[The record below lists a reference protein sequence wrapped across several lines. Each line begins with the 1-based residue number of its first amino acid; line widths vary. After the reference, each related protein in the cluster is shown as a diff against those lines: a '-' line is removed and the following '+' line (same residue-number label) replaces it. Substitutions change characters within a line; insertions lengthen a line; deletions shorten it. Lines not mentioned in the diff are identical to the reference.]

1 MLRRNETSQ
10 GQIRMPSPRRAVLA
24 AAALLAAWALPAQA
38 QMGPP
43 GPPTIGTVAAQKRAV
58 TESSEF
64 TGRIQAAARVDVVA
78 RVTAFIE
85 ARTFTE
91 GGEVQEGELLFRL
104 DPATFQAEVAAREA
118 NVAQATALLR
128 NATLTLSRAQAL
140 IGSGAGRASAVDD
153 ARTQQASLTAQL
165 QAAGA
170 QLRAA
175 QINLGY
181 TEVTAPISGRVGRAS
196 LSAGNVV
203 TPASGPLVTI
213 VSQDPMYVTFPV
225 PLRQALELRNR
236 YAERG
241 GFAALR
247 VRVRLPDG
255 RIYAQAGTLDYAD
268 PSVAPST
275 DSLTL
280 RATIPNPVRPG
291 VRPGEPANRDL
302 LDGAFVTVFLE
313 GIEPIRALAIPRAA
327 VLSDPQGSFVYV
339 IDAEKKT
346 QQRRITLAP
355 SPPGLAI
362 VIAGLQEGETIAVDG
377 LQRLR
382 PGVQVNPVPAPPPGG
397 APAAAPAPRG

>member
-1 MLRRNETSQ
+1 
-10 GQIRMPSPRRAVLA
+10 
-24 AAALLAAWALPAQA
+24 
-38 QMGPP
+38 
-43 GPPTIGTVAAQKRAV
+43 
-58 TESSEF
+58 
-64 TGRIQAAARVDVVA
+64 
-78 RVTAFIE
+78 
-85 ARTFTE
+85 
-91 GGEVQEGELLFRL
+91 
-104 DPATFQAEVAAREA
+104 
-118 NVAQATALLR
+118 
-128 NATLTLSRAQAL
+128 
-140 IGSGAGRASAVDD
+140 
-153 ARTQQASLTAQL
+153 
-165 QAAGA
+165 
-170 QLRAA
+170 
-175 QINLGY
+175 
-181 TEVTAPISGRVGRAS
+181 
-196 LSAGNVV
+196 
-203 TPASGPLVTI
+203 
-213 VSQDPMYVTFPV
+213 MYVTFPV

-291 VRPGEPANRDL
+291 ARPGEPANRDL

-313 GIEPIRALAIPRAA
+313 GIEPIQALAIPRAA

-362 VIAGLQEGETIAVDG
+362 VTAGLQEGETIAVDG

-382 PGVQVNPVPAPPPGG
+382 PNIQVNPVPAQPPAG
-397 APAAAPAPRG
+397 APPAGAPPAAPRG

>member
-1 MLRRNETSQ
+1 MPALRRATL
-10 GQIRMPSPRRAVLA
+10 AVT
-24 AAALLAAWALPAQA
+24 ALLAASLAAPAHA

-43 GPPTIGTVAAQKRAV
+43 GPPTIGTAAAQKRAV

-64 TGRIQAAARVDVVA
+64 TGRIQAAHRVDIVA

-140 IGSGAGRASAVDD
+140 IGSGAGRASSVDD
-153 ARTQQASLTAQL
+153 ARAQQASLAAQL
-165 QAAGA
+165 QAAQA

-181 TEVTAPISGRVGRAS
+181 TEITAPIAGRVGRAA
-196 LSAGNVV
+196 LAAGNVV
-203 TPASGPLVTI
+203 TPTSGPLVTI
-213 VSQDPMYVTFPV
+213 VSQDPMYVAFPV
-225 PLRQALELRNR
+225 PVRQALELRNR
-236 YAERG
+236 YADRG

-255 RIYAQAGTLDYAD
+255 RIHPHPGRLDYAD
-268 PSVAPST
+268 PSVAPNT

-280 RATIPNPVRPG
+280 RATIPNPVREG
-291 VRPGEPANRDL
+291 ARPGEPGNRDL

-313 GIEPIRALAIPRAA
+313 AIEPVQALAIPRAA

-362 VIAGLQEGETIAVDG
+362 VTAGLQEGETIAVDG

-382 PGVQVNPVPAPPPGG
+382 PNIQVNPVPAPPPG
-397 APAAAPAPRG
+397 APPAAAPAGAPPAAPRG

>member
-1 MLRRNETSQ
+1 MLRCNETSP
-10 GQIRMPSPRRAVLA
+10 GPNLMHSLRAHGLAALAVAAVL
-24 AAALLAAWALPAQA
+24 ALPAQA

-64 TGRIQAAARVDVVA
+64 AGRIQAAARVDVVA

-85 ARTFTE
+85 SRLFTE

-118 NVAQATALLR
+118 TVAQTTALLR
-128 NATLTLSRAQAL
+128 NATTTLSRAQAL
-140 IGSGAGRASAVDD
+140 IGSGAGRASSVDD
-153 ARTQQASLTAQL
+153 ARAQQASLAAQL
-165 QAAGA
+165 QGAQA
-170 QLRAA
+170 QLRAS

-181 TEVTAPISGRVGRAS
+181 TEVTAPISGRVGRAA

-225 PLRQALELRNR
+225 PVRQALELRNR
-236 YAERG
+236 YADRG

-255 RIYAQAGTLDYAD
+255 RLYAQPGRLDYAD
-268 PSVAPST
+268 PSVAPNT

-280 RATIPNPVRPG
+280 RATIPNPIRPG
-291 VRPGEPANRDL
+291 ARPGEPGNRDL
-302 LDGAFVTVFLE
+302 LDGAFVSVSLE
-313 GIEPIRALAIPRAA
+313 GIEPVQALAIPRAA

-346 QQRRITLAP
+346 QQRRITLGA

-362 VIAGLQEGETIAVDG
+362 VTTGLQEGETIAVDG

-382 PGVQVNPVPAPPPGG
+382 PGIPVNPVPAPPAGAPP
-397 APAAAPAPRG
+397 APAAPRG

>member
-1 MLRRNETSQ
+1 MHSLRAH
-10 GQIRMPSPRRAVLA
+10 GLA
-24 AAALLAAWALPAQA
+24 ALAVAALLATPAQA

-64 TGRIQAAARVDVVA
+64 SGRISAAARVDVVA

-85 ARTFTE
+85 ARLFTE

-118 NVAQATALLR
+118 TVAQTTALLR

-140 IGSGAGRASAVDD
+140 IGSGAGRASSVDD
-153 ARTQQASLTAQL
+153 ARAQQASLAAQL
-165 QAAGA
+165 QGAQA
-170 QLRAA
+170 QLRAS

-181 TEVTAPISGRVGRAS
+181 TEVTAPISGRVGRAA

-225 PLRQALELRNR
+225 PVRQALELRNR
-236 YAERG
+236 YADRG

-247 VRVRLPDG
+247 VRVRVRLPDG
-255 RIYAQAGTLDYAD
+255 RLYTQPGKLDYAD

-280 RATIPNPVRPG
+280 RATIPNPVRAG
-291 VRPGEPANRDL
+291 ARPGEPGNREL
-302 LDGAFVTVFLE
+302 LDGAFVSVFLE
-313 GIEPIRALAIPRAA
+313 GIEPIQALAIPRAA
-327 VLSDPQGSFVYV
+327 VLSDPQGNFVYV

-346 QQRRITLAP
+346 QQRRITLGA

-362 VIAGLQEGETIAVDG
+362 VTTGLQEGETIAVDG

-382 PGVQVNPVPAPPPGG
+382 PGIPVNPVPAPPAGAPP
-397 APAAAPAPRG
+397 APAAPRG

>member
-1 MLRRNETSQ
+1 MPALRRAT
-10 GQIRMPSPRRAVLA
+10 LA
-24 AAALLAAWALPAQA
+24 ATALLAAALAAPAHA
-38 QMGPP
+38 QPGPP
-43 GPPTIGTVAAQKRAV
+43 GPPTIGTAAAQKRAV

-64 TGRIQAAARVDVVA
+64 TGRIQAAHRVDIVA

-140 IGSGAGRASAVDD
+140 IGSGAGRASSVDD
-153 ARTQQASLTAQL
+153 ARAQQASLTAQL
-165 QAAGA
+165 QAAQA

-181 TEVTAPISGRVGRAS
+181 TEITAPIAGRVGRAA
-196 LSAGNVV
+196 LAAGNVV

-225 PLRQALELRNR
+225 PVRQALELRNR
-236 YAERG
+236 YADRG

-247 VRVRLPDG
+247 IRLRLPDG
-255 RIYAQAGTLDYAD
+255 RLYPHPGRLDYAD
-268 PSVAPST
+268 PSVAPNT

-280 RATIPNPVRPG
+280 RATIPNPVREG
-291 VRPGEPANRDL
+291 ARPGEPGNRDL

-313 GIEPIRALAIPRAA
+313 AIEPVQALAIPRAA

-362 VIAGLQEGETIAVDG
+362 VTAGLQEGETIAVDG

-382 PGVQVNPVPAPPPGG
+382 PNIQVNPVPAAPPAG
-397 APAAAPAPRG
+397 APAAPTAPRG